1 MNIYVKSNVMYNNV
15 YRVKGSYQDIVIQEI
30 AWNNIIATASFIIAY
45 PNNIEL
51 RTGNLLRYIKTNVL

>member
-1 MNIYVKSNVMYNNV
+1 M
-15 YRVKGSYQDIVIQEI
+15 
-30 AWNNIIATASFIIAY
+30 ATASFIIAY